1 MSIKMAKIKAEG
13 KPARAPAP
21 ENPTSFLQNGARPKL
36 LLKCPGGFLLSA
48 AL

>member
-13 KPARAPAP
+13 KPARAAVS
-21 ENPTSFLQNGARPKL
+21 ENPTSFRQNGAQPKL